1 MKKNI
6 VFALVL
12 LVATGLSNSMF
23 AAAAGEGFGAGAG
36 GEPTYSLAGGDEVGH
51 ELAGLF
57 EALQGFLSP
66 GNQDSCFEH
75 RFLEHACELLD
86 RSCALMQDKRYH
98 IPEGHPLRSTPFWVH
113 VKAYFNKK
121 TYSRR
126 PLTHPDYVR
135 LQPFYDLMGTALR
148 RPSDFNCAETRR
160 WIDAD
165 WKAYGAAIAY
175 FRETG
180 TPGVE

>member
-12 LVATGLSNSMF
+12 LVATGLSNFMF
-23 AAAAGEGFGAGAG
+23 AASAGECFGAGAG
-36 GEPTYSLAGGDEVGH
+36 GEPTYSLAGDDTTGH
-51 ELAGLF
+51 QLARLF
-57 EALQGFLSP
+57 ESLTGFLSP
-66 GNQDSCFEH
+66 ADQDSCFEH
-75 RFLEHACELLD
+75 RCLEHAGELLARACELMKEN
-86 RSCALMQDKRYH
+86 SYQ
-98 IPEGHPLRSTPFWVH
+98 IPKKHFLRSTPFWVH
-113 VKAYFNKK
+113 IEGYFNKK
-121 TYSRR
+121 IHSRR

-148 RPSDFNCAETRR
+148 RPSDFNLAETRC
-160 WIDAD
+160 WVPAG
-165 WKAYGAAIAY
+165 WAAYGAAIAY